1 MFRRCLVATGRK
13 SLMPFIRQLAALAAL
28 LAASAVAIAQERMAL
43 GQVSLDAMA
52 ADTQASPGGVDD
64 THLALAWWIPHEY
77 WAAAF
82 SREAGMSD
90 AEREEV
96 IATLRGYSLLA
107 VVQGD
112 IRPLGALRFYDL
124 EAVAGSLEITHES
137 GGRQLRLEP
146 LQDVAAEMKPLLGAI
161 KPMLAS
167 AMGNLG
173 SNMHFFVLAD
183 RDADD
188 RRVADPYLEGV
199 LRIALKKG
207 GGEPIVIVIETPV
220 NSLFVPRIC
229 PNGKAAHV
237 SWAFCPWGGER
248 L

>member
-1 MFRRCLVATGRK
+1 
-13 SLMPFIRQLAALAAL
+13 MPFIRQLAVLAAL
-28 LAASAVAIAQERMAL
+28 LAASAVATAQQRMAL
-43 GQVSLDAMA
+43 DQVSLDAMA

-82 SREAGMSD
+82 SREGGMSD
-90 AEREEV
+90 AEREKV
-96 IATLRGYSLLA
+96 IATLRSYSLLA
-107 VVQGD
+107 VVQAD
-112 IRPLGALRFYDL
+112 IRPLGAFRFYDL
-124 EAVAGSLEITHES
+124 DAVAASLEITHES
-137 GGRQLRLEP
+137 GGRRVRLEP
-146 LQDVAAEMKPLLGAI
+146 LQEVAAEMKPLLGAI
-161 KPMLAS
+161 KPMLAG

-188 RRVADPYLEGV
+188 RRVADPYLAGV
-199 LRIALKKG
+199 LRIALRKG
-207 GGEPIVIVIETPV
+207 AGERVAIAIETPV

-229 PNGKAAHV
+229 PNGKPAHV